1 MPLTLEPGRLPGGP
15 RPLPAGLRETG
26 RFQTRRRAAGAPY
39 LGGIAF
45 AAGRSVPELLRHL
58 EKARRQAW
66 AEGIDDLA
74 RELAGRAALL
84 RGLLSS
90 SNSLAILLQRYSTPK
105 DGQAGRFGHW
115 LTRLQAAWYAREPAA
130 ALEAAHAAASLAG
143 PQTSTGDLM
152 LFHAFAIS
160 ALARWQ
166 DAVPFEHLAQHCE
179 ALRYLDER
187 CQASGGALH
196 TLALAACDRKRGDG
210 LAALRGFDHAAGNAA
225 QLGLHWLA
233 ALACEQAAMQADDSG
248 LVSAAGH
255 YRGQCLVHYRDWGAP
270 GRVRELQRAWD
281 ERIEVAVPPCPPAA
295 NSESRLAMAIVHEI
309 NQPLAAICLHA
320 AAAGKWLRRADPDL
334 ERALESLALI
344 GAAGRQAAD
353 VVCGLQR
360 LAAKLPPET
369 TIVDVDEAV
378 RDTLLFLRP
387 RLCEQRIEVE
397 LALGLAGC
405 TIAANPVQLRQLLT
419 NLVVNAIE
427 AHEAGGLPGAR
438 RIRVETAR
446 LGGQEIELAVS
457 DNGPGIA
464 PRHHARVFTAPF
476 STKPGTAGKVTGMG
490 LSICLSIVRAH
501 GGHAWFEACEPRGAC
516 FRVRLPLAAAHAP
529 AG

>member
-1 MPLTLEPGRLPGGP
+1 MPLTLEPGRLPGGS
-15 RPLPAGLRETG
+15 RPLPAGLRESG
-26 RFQTRRRAAGAPY
+26 RFQARRRAAGAPY

-90 SNSLAILLQRYSTPK
+90 GNSLAIFLQRSAAPK
-105 DGQAGRFGHW
+105 DGQSGRFGHW
-115 LTRLQAAWYAREPAA
+115 LTRLQAAWYAQEPAA
-130 ALEAAHAAASLAG
+130 ALEAAHAAARLAG

-152 LFHAFAIS
+152 LFHAFAVS
-160 ALARWQ
+160 ALVRWQ
-166 DAVPFEHLAQHCE
+166 DAVPFEHLAQHTA

-196 TLALAACDRKRGDG
+196 TLALAACERRRGDG
-210 LAALRGFDHAAGNAA
+210 LAALCGFESAAGNAA

-248 LVSAAGH
+248 LASAAHH
-255 YRGQCLVHYRDWGAP
+255 YRRQCLIHYRDWGAP
-270 GRVRELQRAWD
+270 GRVRDLERAWSGS
-281 ERIEVAVPPCPPAA
+281 IEVAVPPCRPEADGA
-295 NSESRLAMAIVHEI
+295 SRLAMSIVHEI
-309 NQPLAAICLHA
+309 NQPLAAVCLHA
-320 AAAGKWLRRADPDL
+320 AAAGKWLRRADPDV

-344 GAAGRQAAD
+344 GSAGRQAAD
-353 VVCGLQR
+353 IVCGLQR
-360 LAAKLPPET
+360 LAAKLPPDT
-369 TIVDVDEAV
+369 AAVDVDEAV
-378 RDTLLFLRP
+378 RDTLLFLRH
-387 RLCEQRIEVE
+387 RLCEHRVEVE
-397 LALGLAGC
+397 LTLGLAGC

-427 AHEAGGLPGAR
+427 AHAAAGQAGKR
-438 RIRVETAR
+438 QIRIETMHQ
-446 LGGQEIELAVS
+446 GGHGIELAVG
-457 DNGPGIA
+457 DNGPGID
-464 PRHHARVFTAPF
+464 PRHHARVFTSPF
-476 STKPGTAGKVTGMG
+476 STKPKTAGNVTGMG

-516 FRVRLPLAAAHAP
+516 FRVRLPPGAAQAP
-529 AG
+529 PG

>member
-1 MPLTLEPGRLPGGP
+1 MPLTLEPGRLPGGS
-15 RPLPAGLRETG
+15 RPLPAGLRESG
-26 RFQTRRRAAGAPY
+26 RFQIRRRAAGAPY

-45 AAGRSVPELLRHL
+45 AAGRSVPQLLRHL

-90 SNSLAILLQRYSTPK
+90 GNSLAIFLQRSAAPK

-115 LTRLQAAWYAREPAA
+115 LTRLQAAWYAQEPAA
-130 ALEAAHAAASLAG
+130 ALEAAHAAARLAG

-152 LFHAFAIS
+152 LFHAFAVS
-160 ALARWQ
+160 ALVRWQ
-166 DAVPFEHLAQHCE
+166 DAVPFEHLAQHTA

-196 TLALAACDRKRGDG
+196 TLALAACERRRGDS
-210 LAALRGFDHAAGNAA
+210 LAALCGFESAAGNAA

-248 LVSAAGH
+248 LASAAHH
-255 YRGQCLVHYRDWGAP
+255 YRRQCLIHYRDWGAP
-270 GRVRELQRAWD
+270 GRVRDLERAWSGS
-281 ERIEVAVPPCPPAA
+281 IEVAAPPCRPEADGA
-295 NSESRLAMAIVHEI
+295 SRLAMSIVHEI
-309 NQPLAAICLHA
+309 NQPLAAVCLHA
-320 AAAGKWLRRADPDL
+320 AAAGKWLRRADPDV

-344 GAAGRQAAD
+344 GSAGRQAAD
-353 VVCGLQR
+353 IVCGLQR
-360 LAAKLPPET
+360 LAAKLPLDT
-369 TIVDVDEAV
+369 TAVDVDEAV
-378 RDTLLFLRP
+378 RDTLLFLRH
-387 RLCEQRIEVE
+387 RLCEHRVEVE

-427 AHEAGGLPGAR
+427 AHAAGGQAGKR
-438 RIRVETAR
+438 QIRIET
-446 LGGQEIELAVS
+446 LHQGGHEIELAVS
-457 DNGPGIA
+457 DNGPGID
-464 PRHHARVFTAPF
+464 PRHHARVFTSPF
-476 STKPGTAGKVTGMG
+476 STKPKTAGNVTGMG
-490 LSICLSIVRAH
+490 LSICLSIVRGH

-516 FRVRLPLAAAHAP
+516 FRVRLPVGAAQASS
-529 AG
+529 G